1 MERDE
6 LIKRLTNSVIEG
18 EETIADETTVELLK
32 RGESPMGLI
41 KEAIQPALDYVG
53 DRFGAGELF
62 LPELILAGDA
72 AKKALDHIIPLLE
85 ADNSD
90 GAATQSTLVVMGTAY
105 GDNHDIGKSVV
116 KAILSAN
123 GFRVIDLGVNTP
135 PKKFIETALKEGA
148 RIIGIST
155 LITTSLPYQRE
166 TIKLMRDMGHREK
179 FFVILGGG
187 PVTPEWVAEIGADG
201 YGREANDAAM
211 VCKKLIE
218 GGRKPPLDA
227 PLIEGALKKV
237 KR

>member
-1 MERDE
+1 MDRDE
-6 LIKRLTNSVIEG
+6 LIRTLTQSVIDG

-41 KEAIQPALDYVG
+41 KEAIQPALDHVG

-72 AKKALDHIIPLLE
+72 AKMALDHIIPLLE
-85 ADNSD
+85 AAAD
-90 GAATQSTLVVMGTAY
+90 GATQSTLVIMGTAY

-123 GFRVIDLGVNTP
+123 GFRVVDLGVNTP
-135 PKKFIETALKEGA
+135 PKKFIETALNEHA

-166 TIKLMRDMGHREK
+166 TIKLLRDMGHREK

-201 YGREANDAAM
+201 YGREANDAAN
-211 VCKKLIE
+211 VCKKLIA
-218 GGRKPPLDA
+218 GDSKPPLEA
-227 PLIEGALKKV
+227 PLIEGALQ
-237 KR
+237 KRKR

>member
-1 MERDE
+1 MDRDE
-6 LIKRLTNSVIEG
+6 LIRTLTQSVIDG

-41 KEAIQPALDYVG
+41 KEAIQPALDNVG

-85 ADNSD
+85 AAGD
-90 GAATQSTLVVMGTAY
+90 GATQSTLVVMGTAY

-123 GFRVIDLGVNTP
+123 GFRVVDLGVNTP
-135 PKKFIETALKEGA
+135 PKKFIETALNEHA

-166 TIKLMRDMGHREK
+166 TVKLLRDMGHRDK

-201 YGREANDAAM
+201 YGREANDAAN
-211 VCKKLIE
+211 VCKKLIA
-218 GGRKPPLDA
+218 GDGKPPLAA
-227 PLIEGALKKV
+227 PLIEGALQ
-237 KR
+237 KRKR